1 MTYLKSKSRVGNST
15 MPISARV
22 QTRYID
28 FAQKKGWKFNK
39 LVNYAVDSL
48 IIDYQF
54 DQLPERHKEALQMR
68 KPWCIPD
75 GRFVEPTK
83 VRSVRLR
90 ADLYEY
96 MKMNRINRNCAI
108 NYGLERW
115 KKFYE
120 KDLVACYVLNDL
132 RKRV

>member
-132 RKRV
+132 RK

>member
-1 MTYLKSKSRVGNST
+1 MTYLKSQSRVGNST
-15 MPISARV
+15 KLISARV

-28 FAQKKGWKFNK
+28 FAQEKDWKFNK
-39 LVNYAVDSL
+39 LVNYAVARL
-48 IIDYQF
+48 IIDYQY
-54 DQLPERHKEALQMR
+54 DLLPERHKEALQMR

-75 GRFVEPTK
+75 GRLVEPTK

-90 ADLYEY
+90 VDLYEY
-96 MKMNRINRNCAI
+96 MKMYRINRNCAI

-120 KDLVACYVLNDL
+120 EGRVACYGLTDL
-132 RKRV
+132 IKRV

>member
-1 MTYLKSKSRVGNST
+1 MTYLKSQSRVGNST
-15 MPISARV
+15 KPISARV

-28 FAQKKGWKFNK
+28 FAKGKGWKFNK

-48 IIDYQF
+48 IIDFQF

-68 KPWCIPD
+68 EPWCIPD

-83 VRSVRLR
+83 AVSVRLR
-90 ADLYEY
+90 ADLYKY
-96 MKMNRINRNCAI
+96 MEMNRINRNCAI

-120 KDLVACYVLNDL
+120 ENLVACYVLTDL
-132 RKRV
+132 RKRE

>member
-1 MTYLKSKSRVGNST
+1 

-28 FAQKKGWKFNK
+28 FAQEKGWKFNK

-48 IIDYQF
+48 IIDYQL
-54 DQLPERHKEALQMR
+54 DQLPEGHKEALQMR
-68 KPWCIPD
+68 EPWCIPD
-75 GRFVEPTK
+75 GRFFEPTK

-115 KKFYE
+115 KKSYE
-120 KDLVACYVLNDL
+120 KNRVACYVLTDL